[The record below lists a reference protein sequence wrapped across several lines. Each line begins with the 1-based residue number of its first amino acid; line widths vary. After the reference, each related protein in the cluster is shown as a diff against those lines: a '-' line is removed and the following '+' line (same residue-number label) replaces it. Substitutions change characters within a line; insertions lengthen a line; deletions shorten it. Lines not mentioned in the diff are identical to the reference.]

1 MRILA
6 FGAHPDDIEVGMGA
20 TIAKHS
26 DSGDEVLMVVALIPN
41 NPSERRKESENAAKL
56 LGAKVKFLNIKSDEF
71 SNNRRIVEKF
81 DEIVCEFK
89 PDIIYTHW
97 IHDSHQDHIT
107 VGNATLAAARRNTC
121 SVYMYEQTIPG
132 GIVLYGFK
140 PQMFVDVSSVIET
153 KIESVLS
160 HKSQVDANGDNWVYG
175 IRGRAQY
182 RGYQI
187 STKFA
192 EAFEVVKEIKTI

>member
-1 MRILA
+1 MKILA
-6 FGAHPDDIEVGMGA
+6 FGAHPDDLEVGMGA

-41 NPSERRKESENAAKL
+41 NPSERLKESENAAKI
-56 LGAKVKFLNIKSDEF
+56 LGAKVKFLDIKPDEF

-81 DEIVCEFK
+81 DEIVQEFK

-132 GIVLYGFK
+132 GIVPYGFK
-140 PQMFVDVSSVIET
+140 PQMFIDVSSVIDK

-160 HKSQVDANGDNWVYG
+160 HKSQIDANGDNWVYG
-175 IRGRAQY
+175 IKGRAQY

-187 STKFA
+187 NTKFA
-192 EAFEVVKEIKTI
+192 EAFEVVKEIKAI